1 MKKINKSQ
9 FQVVN
14 SCPLNKSDDADEFA
28 PTNYAAHR
36 VPNFI
41 PTSFTD
47 NDHDTYFI
55 GESLNDINTFHW
67 TDDYFPRP
75 PDNQL
80 LTPADLPHISKYTIN
95 MIDHHIP
102 SMILEFSNNRDP
114 LTISN
119 PRIMDKVISYFNT
132 QYQPTNYSRFNR
144 SHW

>member
-28 PTNYAAHR
+28 TTTHPGFNG
-36 VPNFI
+36 
-41 PTSFTD
+41 S
-47 NDHDTYFI
+47 NDY
-55 GESLNDINTFHW
+55 LPTFHW
-67 TDDYFPRP
+67 TDNYFPRP

-80 LTPADLPHISKYTIN
+80 LTPADLPYISKYTIN

-114 LTISN
+114 LS
-119 PRIMDKVISYFNT
+119 
-132 QYQPTNYSRFNR
+132 
-144 SHW
+144 